1 MSWRDRID
9 PELTGSF
16 RGVSF
21 HVERADTQGGRRWLV
36 HEYPRR
42 DRPYTEDMGRRAKEW
57 RLTFFVAGDD
67 YDRERDALIEALD
80 APGAATLVH
89 PYLGSFSA
97 VATDVRWSESTRD
110 GGVCSFQVT
119 FAESGEEAFPA
130 TTVDTRREVQRAAE
144 AAQQV
149 ALEDFLAGW
158 SIEGLLGVSLDTM
171 LRDVRA
177 LLDGLEGVVGGIAD
191 ELAGAIRFPA
201 TLAGIVM
208 GGFNR
213 LRNAV
218 MRPVNA
224 LDLYSDRSRLVGAPS
239 PRATVLAAGETTSAG
254 RSTMAAG
261 SETASRVM
269 LTPGTPPR
277 AARVLV
283 GIVGVSAAVE
293 APAAETPWRQQ
304 RAANIRLARQ
314 LIGRTAAVTAAR
326 VVADTDWISR
336 SDAEATGDDSL
347 ALIDLALA
355 AGVRT
360 GDPALSLGGSS
371 DAGGGG
377 GGFSGIGGNVG
388 TATGQRPDEAAVVD
402 DDVYRAFESLRLAV
416 VTDLRRR
423 AVARPGLSSHTP
435 QVTTPALVVAHR
447 LYGDATRADEICVRN
462 GVPHPGALRGGM
474 SLEVLSE

>member
-1 MSWRDRID
+1 
-9 PELTGSF
+9 
-16 RGVSF
+16 
-21 HVERADTQGGRRWLV
+21 
-36 HEYPRR
+36 
-42 DRPYTEDMGRRAKEW
+42 
-57 RLTFFVAGDD
+57 
-67 YDRERDALIEALD
+67 
-80 APGAATLVH
+80 
-89 PYLGSFSA
+89 
-97 VATDVRWSESTRD
+97 
-110 GGVCSFQVT
+110 
-119 FAESGEEAFPA
+119 
-130 TTVDTRREVQRAAE
+130 
-144 AAQQV
+144 
-149 ALEDFLAGW
+149 
-158 SIEGLLGVSLDTM
+158 
-171 LRDVRA
+171 
-177 LLDGLEGVVGGIAD
+177 
-191 ELAGAIRFPA
+191 
-201 TLAGIVM
+201 
-208 GGFNR
+208 
-213 LRNAV
+213 
-218 MRPVNA
+218 
-224 LDLYSDRSRLVGAPS
+224 
-239 PRATVLAAGETTSAG
+239 
-254 RSTMAAG
+254 
-261 SETASRVM
+261 M

-336 SDAEATGDDSL
+336 SDAEATGDDTL

-360 GDPALSLGGSS
+360 GDPALSLSGSS
-371 DAGGGG
+371 DTGGWP
-377 GGFSGIGGNVG
+377 GGNVG

-474 SLEVLSE
+474 ALEVLSE

>member
-16 RGVSF
+16 RGVAF

-57 RLTFFVAGDD
+57 RLSFFVAGDD

-97 VATDVRWSESTRD
+97 VATDVRWSETTRD

-119 FAESGEEAFPA
+119 FVESGEEAYPA

-144 AAQQV
+144 AAQLV

-224 LDLYSDRSRLVGAPS
+224 LDLYSDRSRLVGTAS
-239 PRATVLAAGETTSAG
+239 PRATVVAGG
-254 RSTMAAG
+254 
-261 SETASRVM
+261 ETASRVM

-355 AGVRT
+355 AGVRS

-371 DAGGGG
+371 EAGGGG
-377 GGFSGIGGNVG
+377 FGGIGGNVG
-388 TATGQRPDEAAVVD
+388 TATGQRPDEAAVVN

-474 SLEVLSE
+474 PLEVLSE

>member
-16 RGVSF
+16 RGVAF

-67 YDRERDALIEALD
+67 YDRERDALIEALE
-80 APGAATLVH
+80 APGPATLVH

-97 VATDVRWSESTRD
+97 VANDVRWSESTRD
-110 GGVCSFQVT
+110 GGVCNFQVT
-119 FAESGEEAFPA
+119 FVESGKETYPA
-130 TTVDTRREVQRAAE
+130 TSVDTRREVQQAAVAAE
-144 AAQQV
+144 VAA
-149 ALEDFLAGW
+149 LDDFVEGW
-158 SIEGLLGVSLDTM
+158 SIEGLIGVSLDTM
-171 LRDVRA
+171 LRDTRN
-177 LLDGLEGVVGGIAD
+177 LMDGLDSVVGGIAD
-191 ELAGAIRFPA
+191 ELTDAIRFPVN
-201 TLAGIVM
+201 LAGIVM

-224 LDLYSDRSRLVGAPS
+224 LDLYSGRSRLVGS
-239 PRATVLAAGETTSAG
+239 PLASATQLPTGAGAVEG
-254 RSTMAAG
+254 RSTVAVG

-314 LIGRTAAVTAAR
+314 LIGRAAAVTAAR

-336 SDAEATGDDSL
+336 SDAEATGDDTL

-360 GDPALSLGGSS
+360 GDPALSLGGSTE
-371 DAGGGG
+371 AGGGG
-377 GGFSGIGGNVG
+377 FGGIGGNVG
-388 TATGQRPDEAAVVD
+388 TATGQRPDEAAVVS

-474 SLEVLSE
+474 PLEVLSE